1 MPPIFLDMIWPNYNR
16 HVLAVIS
23 WTDLY
28 NAMPALEL
36 GPNEINIFSNET
48 SFMFHSG
55 DSEGI
60 LRPPK
65 RITSVNQCLR
75 PTTTLQPYLPQRML
89 VHRMVAAEST
99 GHYLPTLPFQS
110 SRKKRHREPPR
121 ILLWNIVYAWFVWNW
136 LKMIHMLCILSKL
149 MSLWNVVYWDC
160 GTQSPKGGSYVR
172 IRRPLLRSFTCM
184 C

>member
-1 MPPIFLDMIWPNYNR
+1 MLAMRQLLFRPASSSVCMPPIFLDMIWLNYNR

-75 PTTTLQPYLPQRML
+75 PPTTLQPYLPQRML

-99 GHYLPTLPFQS
+99 GHYLPTLPIQS
-110 SRKKRHREPPR
+110 SREKTSSRTFK
-121 ILLWNIVYAWFVWNW
+121 NIIVKYC
-136 LKMIHMLCILSKL
+136 LCLICVKL
-149 MSLWNVVYWDC
+149 VENDSYVVYSVEIYAFVKCCVLRLRDAIS
-160 GTQSPKGGSYVR
+160 QGG
-172 IRRPLLRSFTCM
+172 
-184 C
+184 